1 MMRLYDAD
9 DDNVKP
15 GNLVRDIDDL
25 LLRGIEAQHQQS
37 LNLIVICQA
46 CCQDYKVVDYDNVIL
61 VSLNNDWIDLVKIMR
76 RNCGLS

>member
-37 LNLIVICQA
+37 LNLIVIFQA
-46 CCQDYKVVDYDNVIL
+46 GDDQWSRWWIIWSSGDVNMIVIIII
-61 VSLNNDWIDLVKIMR
+61 VSNINKA
-76 RNCGLS
+76 

>member
-37 LNLIVICQA
+37 LNIIVMLLIINGNL
-46 CCQDYKVVDYDNVIL
+46 YDDQVMSKTL
-61 VSLNNDWIDLVKIMR
+61 
-76 RNCGLS
+76 

>member
-9 DDNVKP
+9 DDDDDDDVKP

-46 CCQDYKVVDYDNVIL
+46 GYDQ
-61 VSLNNDWIDLVKIMR
+61 
-76 RNCGLS
+76 

>member
-1 MMRLYDAD
+1 MRLYDAD

-46 CCQDYKVVDYDNVIL
+46 GDDQWSIWWLIWWSGDVNMIVIIII
-61 VSLNNDWIDLVKIMR
+61 VSNINKA
-76 RNCGLS
+76 